1 VEERIWAR
9 NDDMTGIKDMG
20 EMQEKVRK
28 ENKRMKS
35 EKKIEATT
43 KGEDT
48 IFHKAL
54 KMCKY

>member
-1 VEERIWAR
+1 
-9 NDDMTGIKDMG
+9 MTGIKDMG

-48 IFHKAL
+48 IFHK
-54 KMCKY
+54 Y